1 MVEKKTNEEF
11 EDVLIPSNFE
21 DTPFEN
27 VVP

>member
-1 MVEKKTNEEF
+1 MVEKTKNEEF
-11 EDVLIPSNFE
+11 EDVLIPTNFE